1 MNKDFP
7 KIVWRQILGVFKK
20 NIVLAVF
27 SVQKIILRYTLDM
40 PTVFRCV
47 LSSSIINF
55 FCVLIPTILI
65 LSTAGMVLYAE
76 DGLIENIDVHEKILR
91 FENKTSTLV
100 TTNAKLRHEI
110 YVLKLR
116 KEKLLHRTSFDYLAA
131 PEGSQ
136 IYRFES
142 SSK

>member
-1 MNKDFP
+1 
-7 KIVWRQILGVFKK
+7 
-20 NIVLAVF
+20 
-27 SVQKIILRYTLDM
+27 
-40 PTVFRCV
+40 
-47 LSSSIINF
+47 
-55 FCVLIPTILI
+55 
-65 LSTAGMVLYAE
+65 MVLYAE